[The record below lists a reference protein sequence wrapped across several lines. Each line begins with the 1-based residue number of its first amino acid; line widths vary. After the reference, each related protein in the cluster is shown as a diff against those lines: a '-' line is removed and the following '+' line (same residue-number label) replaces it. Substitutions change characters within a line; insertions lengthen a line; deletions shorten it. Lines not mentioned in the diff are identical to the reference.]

1 MTAERVCVV
10 GLGYIGLPTAA
21 FMAEQGLQVIGVD
34 VNRDLVAGLNR
45 GEAPPSAKTEPGLED
60 MVRRATASGR
70 FRAADKP
77 EEAEVFVIVVP
88 TPFVDEENHEADLS
102 FIKSAAES
110 LAGKL
115 KKGDLVI
122 LESTSPV
129 GTTEKMAAWLKE
141 ARPDLTFPG
150 EGGGPAEVFVAY
162 CPERILPGQALK
174 ELAENS
180 RVAGGLDADSAARAK
195 KFYGCFVK
203 GEIMETN
210 ARTAE
215 MVKLTEN
222 AFRDVNIAFANE
234 LSLICD
240 RLDINAWELI
250 DLANRHPRV
259 NILKPGPGVGGHCI
273 AVDPWFIVSRTPDLA
288 RLTGTARRINDHKPD
303 WVIEQVLAARDEI
316 LAAEPDKKENDL
328 SVAVLGLAFKPDID
342 DLRESPAL
350 AIAARLSRESSLKL
364 RLVEPNI
371 ETAPPAL
378 NGQSLYSIEQAL
390 DGADIALLLV
400 NHKEF
405 RAHGPLTGSYKTID
419 CVGLTT
425 TGKLSAGNIC
435 RSA

>member
-1 MTAERVCVV
+1 MTAARVCVV

-21 FMAEQGLQVIGVD
+21 FMAEQGLNVIGVD
-34 VNRDLVAGLNR
+34 INRDLVARLNR
-45 GEAPPSAKTEPGLED
+45 GEAPPAAKTEPGLKE
-60 MVRRATASGR
+60 MVQRATASGR

-129 GTTEKMAAWLKE
+129 GTTEKMAAWLAA
-141 ARPDLTFPG
+141 ARPDLAFPG
-150 EGGGPAEVFVAY
+150 ESAGSVDVYVAY

-180 RVAGGLDADSAARAK
+180 RVAGGLNAASAGRAK
-195 KFYGCFVK
+195 KFYESFVK
-203 GEIMETN
+203 GEIVETN

-240 RLDINAWELI
+240 RLGIDAWELI

-288 RLTGTARRINDHKPD
+288 RLVDTARRVNDHKPD
-303 WVIEQVLAARDEI
+303 WVIEKVLAARDEI
-316 LAAEPDKKENDL
+316 VAAEPAKKEAGV

-350 AIAARLSRESSLKL
+350 AIAARLAREADLEL

-371 ETAPPAL
+371 SQLPASLRSLQLAPLDRA
-378 NGQSLYSIEQAL
+378 IE
-390 DGADIALLLV
+390 DADIVLALV
-400 NHKEF
+400 AHKAF
-405 RAHGPLTGSYKTID
+405 NDLQQNLKSGQRLID
-419 CVGLTT
+419 CVGLT
-425 TGKLSAGNIC
+425 NVI
-435 RSA
+435 